1 MVLTL
6 QEVLQVFVH
15 WSMSGTFE
23 GERAETSG
31 ISLLSF
37 DPEGRIAETCV
48 YRQAL
53 PAEVKM
59 AQRRGNA
66 VPQGA
71 LLGSDST

>member
-1 MVLTL
+1 MLTVP
-6 QEVLQVFVH
+6 EHAQVFVH

-23 GERAETSG
+23 GEQAETSG
-31 ISLLSF
+31 ISLMSF
-37 DPEGRIAETCV
+37 DGDGRIAETCV

-53 PAEVKM
+53 PAEVKL
-59 AQRRGNA
+59 ARQRGNA